1 MDESF
6 SPVILIYGLAIV
18 VGVSKAC
25 TLLIWRT
32 LPKPRPGLRQELRHA
47 WQRRTLRGSSK
58 GKPDSL
64 PADPKPQVPAP
75 EPTASEAL
83 RQP

>member
-1 MDESF
+1 MDGSF

-18 VGVSKAC
+18 LGVGKAC

-32 LPKPRPGLRQELRHA
+32 LPRPRPGLRQELGEA
-47 WQRRTLRGSSK
+47 WQRRTLRSSLK
-58 GKPDSL
+58 DGRDPL
-64 PADPKPQVPAP
+64 PVSP
-75 EPTASEAL
+75 EPQDPALDPAASDAA

>member
-18 VGVSKAC
+18 LGVGKAC

-32 LPKPRPGLRQELRHA
+32 LARPRPGLRQELRVPGSVA
-47 WQRRTLRGSSK
+47 PSERPSRR
-58 GKPDSL
+58 GKIISPLTRPQAPTRAATQDGL
-64 PADPKPQVPAP
+64 PRP
-75 EPTASEAL
+75 
-83 RQP
+83 

>member
-1 MDESF
+1 VDESF

-18 VGVSKAC
+18 LGVSKAC

-32 LPKPRPGLRQELRHA
+32 LPRPRPGLRQELRDA
-47 WQRRTLRGSSK
+47 WQRRTLRRSSK
-58 GKPDSL
+58 GPPDPL
-64 PADPKPQVPAP
+64 PADPEPQVPAA
-75 EPTASEAL
+75 EPAASEAL